1 LLGSKK
7 ADLAEQEEERGRE
20 RERQDGYK
28 KGGPATEAS
37 CERGGEED
45 GGVRPRAALLQRQGL
60 IRPGAQ
66 RGGARRRE
74 RLHTGDDRVAAAWL
88 DDPAA
93 CARVMLWCLISA
105 II

>member
-1 LLGSKK
+1 LRSN
-7 ADLAEQEEERGRE
+7 EEEDRE
-20 RERQDGYK
+20 REREREDGYK
-28 KGGPATEAS
+28 KGGPATVAS
-37 CERGGEED
+37 CERGGGED

-60 IRPGAQ
+60 RPGAQ

-74 RLHTGDDRVAAAWL
+74 RLHTGDDRFAAASL

-93 CARVMLWCLISA
+93 CACVMLWCLIYA